1 MASQNILIVD
11 DSPTDVQALK
21 ELLRQIG
28 EFDISVA
35 TDGAEGV
42 TMATELV
49 PDLILMDVV
58 MPGMNGFRATRE
70 IVRDHNT
77 AHIPI
82 LMVTTKEQ
90 VSDNI
95 WAIRQGASGFLNKP
109 VDLDELKPLVL
120 EALA

>member
-1 MASQNILIVD
+1 MASQHILIVD

-21 ELLRQIG
+21 ELLKQIG
-28 EFDISVA
+28 EYEISVA

-42 TMATELV
+42 KMAIELV

-70 IVRDHNT
+70 IVRAEQT

-82 LMVTTKEQ
+82 LIVTTKEQ

-109 VDLDELKPLVL
+109 VDPNELKPLVL

>member
-1 MASQNILIVD
+1 MASQHILIVD

-21 ELLRQIG
+21 ELLKQIG
-28 EFDISVA
+28 DFDISVA

-42 TMATELV
+42 KLATELV

-58 MPGMNGFRATRE
+58 MPGLNGFRATRE
-70 IVRDHNT
+70 IARAEQT

-82 LMVTTKEQ
+82 LIVTTKEQ

-109 VDLDELKPLVL
+109 VDLDELKTLVL

>member
-1 MASQNILIVD
+1 MASQHILIVD
-11 DSPTDVQALK
+11 DSPTDVQALT
-21 ELLRQIG
+21 ELLEQIG

-35 TDGAEGV
+35 TDGTEGV
-42 TMATELV
+42 RMATELV

-82 LMVTTKEQ
+82 LIVTTKEQ

-109 VDLDELKPLVL
+109 VDLNELRTLAL

>member
-1 MASQNILIVD
+1 MASQHILIVD

-21 ELLRQIG
+21 ELLGQIG

-42 TMATELV
+42 QMTTELL
-49 PDLILMDVV
+49 PDLVLMDVV

-70 IVRDHNT
+70 IARAEQT

-82 LMVTTKEQ
+82 LIVTTKEQ

-109 VDLDELKPLVL
+109 VDLNELKPLVL